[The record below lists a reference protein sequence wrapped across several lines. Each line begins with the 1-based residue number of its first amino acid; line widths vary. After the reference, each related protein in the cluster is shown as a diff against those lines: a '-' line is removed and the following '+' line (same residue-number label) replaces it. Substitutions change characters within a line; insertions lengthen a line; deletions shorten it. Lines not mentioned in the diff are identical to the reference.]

1 MNDRLPQADLPQA
14 SAVPPRPENI
24 LVGGG
29 WMLLAC
35 GLFAAMTGLVR
46 HVADMGVHPWEIAF
60 FRNFFALVVMG
71 PWIVQAGLAGLK
83 TARLKLY
90 TLRSATGVVSMMAWF
105 WSVSLLPI
113 TEATALGFTAP
124 FFTTILAAM
133 VLREEVRARRWVA
146 VIIGFFGTI
155 VILRPGTG
163 DVAIFG
169 ASIALVAAL
178 TQAASVI
185 MVKSLS
191 RTESPNAIVA
201 YMSIYLTPMSL
212 IPALF
217 VWSWPSWG
225 QIGWMALVGL
235 VGTAAHQCFTRAL
248 GAADASALMPIDF
261 VRLVFV
267 AVIGIVF
274 FNQIPSLWT
283 WVGAAVIFGSG
294 VYVMRR
300 EAIAAREGR
309 AKALPHEPPAAG

>member
-1 MNDRLPQADLPQA
+1 MNEHAPKAEIAQPP
-14 SAVPPRPENI
+14 SVEPRPDNI
-24 LVGGG
+24 IAGGG

-46 HVADMGVHPWEIAF
+46 HVADNGVHPWEIAF
-60 FRNFFALVVMG
+60 FRNFFALMVMG
-71 PWIVQAGLAGLK
+71 PWIVKAGLAGLK

-124 FFTTILAAM
+124 FFTTILAAL
-133 VLREEVRARRWVA
+133 VLREEVRLRRWAA
-146 VIIGFFGTI
+146 VIIGFAGTI

-163 DVAIFG
+163 DVALFG

-178 TQAASVI
+178 TQACSVV

-212 IPALF
+212 VPALF
-217 VWSWPSWG
+217 VWSWPTWG
-225 QIGWMALVGL
+225 MLGWMALIGL

-248 GAADASALMPIDF
+248 RAADASALMPIDF
-261 VRLVFV
+261 VRLIFV

-274 FNQIPSLWT
+274 FNQIPSMWT
-283 WVGAAVIFGSG
+283 WIGAAVIFGSG
-294 VYVMRR
+294 IYVMRR

-309 AKALPHEPPAAG
+309 AKTLPIEPPATG